1 MQKQKLRES
10 IQNKFS
16 EISEEEKSFFNEN
29 IFENFKNIFSLETH
43 LKIGSYVSK
52 NNEVSTK
59 AIN

>member
-29 IFENFKNIFSLETH
+29 IFENFKNIFSLLVRES
-43 LKIGSYVSK
+43 GF
-52 NNEVSTK
+52 
-59 AIN
+59 

>member
-52 NNEVSTK
+52 NN
-59 AIN
+59 